1 MFEDVGS
8 KIQRLAKIIFF
19 LCVVVGGFAFLFSL
33 VSYFDNA
40 DYLEYATVYGGAG
53 FRYSNLEEAGNA
65 AYTALIVLKSSIAA
79 IILSI
84 IGCLPL
90 YGFGIIVEKAEN
102 SPAASKVEAV
112 ISEEKDEIQ

>member
-53 FRYSNLEEAGNA
+53 VRYSNLEEAGNA

-102 SPAASKVEAV
+102 SLAASKVEAV

>member
-1 MFEDVGS
+1 MLFTAVAV
-8 KIQRLAKIIFF
+8 QRNAACK
-19 LCVVVGGFAFLFSL
+19 LCGVA
-33 VSYFDNA
+33 
-40 DYLEYATVYGGAG
+40 LEYATVYGGAG

-102 SPAASKVEAV
+102 SLAASKVEAV

>member
-65 AYTALIVLKSSIAA
+65 KSSIAA

-102 SPAASKVEAV
+102 SLAASKVEAV

>member
-53 FRYSNLEEAGNA
+53 
-65 AYTALIVLKSSIAA
+65 
-79 IILSI
+79 
-84 IGCLPL
+84 
-90 YGFGIIVEKAEN
+90 
-102 SPAASKVEAV
+102 
-112 ISEEKDEIQ
+112 

>member
-79 IILSI
+79 IILREPLNKSPSFSAERENRR
-84 IGCLPL
+84 LPL
-90 YGFGIIVEKAEN
+90 GSSDSVGK
-102 SPAASKVEAV
+102 
-112 ISEEKDEIQ
+112 